1 MRLQQD
7 CTTTCDHLKMASN
20 TESDV
25 EDEVTE
31 EDGLDVNE
39 KGKQSA

>member
-1 MRLQQD
+1 
-7 CTTTCDHLKMASN
+7 MASN

>member
-1 MRLQQD
+1 
-7 CTTTCDHLKMASN
+7 MASN

-31 EDGLDVNE
+31 EDGLDIMIVNE
-39 KGKQSA
+39 KGKQSAVWLLK